1 MRACTTIIWATNEE
15 SGVATWLSLQMS
27 GRPGKQT
34 CESDGKCAN
43 LPDPTSFETGFSE
56 MSWSLLFLRSGS
68 FTPNK
73 LVFVECYG

>member
-1 MRACTTIIWATNEE
+1 
-15 SGVATWLSLQMS
+15 MS